1 MLGNCVYFGYNR
13 IAKFEKQGKE
23 NMMKF
28 NADKQDVKALKDM
41 TKVLLLLW
49 IVILLMDIGLLRN
62 AFSDY
67 IKYKLHT
74 PDYTVQSVEIER
86 VRSGKMS
93 GKVYFEYEVDG
104 EECEGE
110 VNYAFFDSAG
120 EEIDIA
126 FDSDMHY
133 VRPQIIVGPSLI
145 MAGVITAM
153 MIYMVIG
160 TVRTLFRL
168 KEITKI

>member
-1 MLGNCVYFGYNR
+1 MF
-13 IAKFEKQGKE
+13 
-23 NMMKF
+23 
-28 NADKQDVKALKDM
+28 
-41 TKVLLLLW
+41 
-49 IVILLMDIGLLRN
+49 
-62 AFSDY
+62 
-67 IKYKLHT
+67 
-74 PDYTVQSVEIER
+74 
-86 VRSGKMS
+86 
-93 GKVYFEYEVDG
+93 G

-153 MIYMVIG
+153 MIYIVIG
-160 TVRTLFRL
+160 TVRTLL
-168 KEITKI
+168 Q